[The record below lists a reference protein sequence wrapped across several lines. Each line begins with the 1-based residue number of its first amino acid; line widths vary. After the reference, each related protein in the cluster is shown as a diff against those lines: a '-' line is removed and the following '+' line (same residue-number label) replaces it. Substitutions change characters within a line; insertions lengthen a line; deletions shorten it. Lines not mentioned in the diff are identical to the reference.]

1 MKNMVSTKILALTA
15 ATLFLTGSVPFS
27 NAAGE
32 AYFVQYPVPP
42 GDDTTPATSAKKSQR
57 DDAHAVRHPASIA
70 TVGSVNFVRYP
81 PLDSNTENNGLT
93 RYPPVASAEDSNRFV
108 RYPPPNRRIQLAAS
122 VKSGALN
129 INNPLA
135 GTTP

>member
-32 AYFVQYPVPP
+32 AYFVRYPVQP
-42 GDDTTPATSAKKSQR
+42 GDETTPATSAKTGQHN
-57 DDAHAVRHPASIA
+57 DAHAVRHPTSNS
-70 TVGSVNFVRYP
+70 TVESANFVRYP

>member
-32 AYFVQYPVPP
+32 AYFVRYPVPP
-42 GDDTTPATSAKKSQR
+42 GDDTTAATRAKTGQH
-57 DDAHAVRHPASIA
+57 DDAHAVRYPASHS
-70 TVGSVNFVRYP
+70 TVENANFVRYP

-93 RYPPVASAEDSNRFV
+93 RYPPVASAEDNNRFV

-122 VKSGALN
+122 VKSGTLN

>member
-32 AYFVQYPVPP
+32 AYFVRYPAQP
-42 GDDTTPATSAKKSQR
+42 GDGTTPATSAKTGQH
-57 DDAHAVRHPASIA
+57 DDAHAVRYPASNS
-70 TVGSVNFVRYP
+70 TVESANFVRYP
-81 PLDSNTENNGLT
+81 PTDSNTENNGLT
-93 RYPPVASAEDSNRFV
+93 RYPPVASAEDNNRFV

-122 VKSGALN
+122 VKSGTLN